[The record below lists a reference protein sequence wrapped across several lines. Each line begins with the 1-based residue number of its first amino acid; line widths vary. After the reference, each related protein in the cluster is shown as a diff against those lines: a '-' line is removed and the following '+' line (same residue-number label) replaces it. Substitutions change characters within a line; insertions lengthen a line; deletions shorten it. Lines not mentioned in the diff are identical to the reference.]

1 MAAVLTIIGLFCA
14 VAIRRGGKT
23 AWTATII
30 LLAVPVILMQ
40 LPSMGDLVFWPPV
53 IFLITLAAFFGR
65 TLMAGETPIIVR
77 FAALLSD
84 DQLPHEE
91 LSYAR
96 RVTWIWVI
104 LFISLAMESAALAWL
119 APVELWSWFTNVF
132 NYLIILL
139 MFFVEYRVR
148 VRKFPK
154 RQHSG
159 FVSFIRSISDINVRA
174 LIR

>member
-14 VAIRRGGKT
+14 AAIRRGGKA
-23 AWTATII
+23 AWTAMII
-30 LLAVPVILMQ
+30 LLAVPIILMQ
-40 LPSMGDLVFWPPV
+40 LPSVGNLVFWPPV
-53 IFLITLAAFFGR
+53 IFLIALAALFGR
-65 TLMAGETPIIVR
+65 TLMSGETPIIAR

-96 RVTWIWVI
+96 RVTWVWVV
-104 LFISLAMESAALAWL
+104 LFTSLALESAVLAWL
-119 APVELWSWFTNVF
+119 APMELWSWFTNVF

-139 MFFVEYRVR
+139 MFFVEYIVR

-154 RQHSG
+154 RHSG
-159 FVSFIRSISDINVRA
+159 FIAFIRSISNINVRA